1 MTAYYN
7 EHDAYAAAWLRNLI
21 AEGLIA
27 PGHVD
32 ERDIR
37 DVRPDDVRGYT
48 QCHWFAGIGVWSYA
62 LRLAGWP
69 DDRPVWTGSC
79 PCQPFSA
86 AGRRGG
92 VSDERHLWPAWFG
105 LIRACRPATVFGE
118 QVASA
123 QVVGGTKASADP
135 AWLDVVCSD
144 LEGARYACGAADIP
158 AASVGAP
165 HIRQRLWF
173 VAHAADC
180 GQHGRRGS
188 LAGDGRAAPR
198 LEPQRLRDAGLMGDA
213 ECERLRGEGRGPN
226 ADSAG
231 GVPGQDGQ
239 RQRLRSH
246 IGSAGHA
253 GVALGDTNHE
263 RCERSPAAG
272 WEMASGRRDVSQRP
286 SGLSGGLGGLADAD
300 PERCPEHPLLRQAEV
315 GRDASAH
322 PETPR
327 GGEPSFW
334 SGAEWIACRDGK
346 ARPIEPGTFPLVTGA
361 SFAVGSGGPFE
372 GKSRAEMLRA
382 YGNAINAEA
391 AAAFI
396 TAADEALSS
405 TTPAH
410 HRGERT
416 HDQRQP
422 VIR

>member
-86 AGRRGG
+86 AGRQAGLA
-92 VSDERHLWPAWFG
+92 DERHLWPAWFD
-105 LIRACRPATVFGE
+105 LIRACRPATIFGE

-123 QVVGGTKASADP
+123 QVVGGAKASADP

-173 VAHAADC
+173 VAVAESF
-180 GQHGRRGS
+180 G
-188 LAGDGRAAPR
+188 GRAGHIDQGARRERGLQPR
-198 LEPQRLRDAGLMGDA
+198 DGGLVRRVGDA
-213 ECERLRGEGRGPN
+213 DGAGCEARVSKPCAGGARSERLVQ
-226 ADSAG
+226 S
-231 GVPGQDGQ
+231 
-239 RQRLRSH
+239 S
-246 IGSAGHA
+246 
-253 GVALGDTNHE
+253 
-263 RCERSPAAG
+263 
-272 WEMASGRRDVSQRP
+272 
-286 SGLSGGLGGLADAD
+286 LSCGLADTD
-300 PERCPEHPLLRQAEV
+300 
-315 GRDASAH
+315 GRHASAERQQRGRQQRQQ
-322 PETPR
+322 PEDSVL
-327 GGEPSFW
+327 GFW
-334 SGAEWIACRDGK
+334 FDADWIACRDGK
-346 ARPIEPGTFPLVTGA
+346 ARPVEPGTSPLVAGA

-372 GKSRAEMLRA
+372 GKSRAGMLRA
-382 YGNAINAEA
+382 YGNAINARA

-396 TAADEALSS
+396 AAADEALST